1 MEGIGRHAARSP
13 TVLGNPQIIQIMTQP
28 SQHPLQGKTCLITGA
43 NSGIGR
49 ITAEALAT
57 MGATVVL
64 VCRNAEKGETAR
76 REIIQAT
83 GNTATD
89 LLIADMGSLN
99 QVQRLAG
106 QFTEKH
112 ESLHILINNAGLILG
127 ERTLTEDGF
136 ETTFAVNHL
145 GHFMLTRLLLNYL
158 KTSMPSRIINVS
170 SMVHRW
176 AGMDFDNLQGEKRY
190 RSMDA
195 YARSKL
201 ANVLFTYQLAEQL
214 KDTDVT
220 VNCLHPGIVATE
232 FGNRGALWYRLVKP
246 IAKRL
251 FYISPEKGAETL
263 TYLASSPEVERVTG
277 KYFVSKKAVRSS
289 AITYDRALQEK
300 FWDVSLQLTG
310 NQ

>member
-1 MEGIGRHAARSP
+1 
-13 TVLGNPQIIQIMTQP
+13 MTQP

-49 ITAEALAT
+49 VTAEALAKL
-57 MGATVVL
+57 GASVVL
-64 VCRNAEKGETAR
+64 VCRNEKKGGAAR
-76 REIIQAT
+76 REIIEAT
-83 GNTATD
+83 GNSATD
-89 LLIADMGSLN
+89 LFITDMGSLN
-99 QVQRLAG
+99 QVQRLAE
-106 QFTEKH
+106 QFMKKH

-145 GHFMLTRLLLNYL
+145 GHFLLTRLLLNHL
-158 KTSMPSRIINVS
+158 KSSTPSRIINVS

-176 AGMDFDNLQGEKRY
+176 AGMDFDNLQGEKSY

-201 ANVLFTYQLAEQL
+201 ANVLFTYHLADQL
-214 KDTDVT
+214 KGTDVT

-232 FGNRGALWYRLVKP
+232 FGNQGALWYRLVKP

-263 TYLASSPEVERVTG
+263 IYLASSPEAEGISG
-277 KYFVSKKAVRSS
+277 KYFIKKRPVPSS
-289 AITYDRALQEK
+289 AVSYDRALQEK
-300 FWDVSLQLTG
+300 FWDVSLRLTG
-310 NQ
+310 TP